1 MSPESAGGSRRIV
14 LGLLVSIAL
23 VSLWGSWPALTRLG
37 SQQLDWR
44 ILVMLRFGVPA
55 LLLLPVLFRTGLL
68 PRGVPRPLL
77 ALMVFTAGFGF
88 FILSTLALRYAPVA
102 EVGPMLP
109 GVPPLFVAL
118 WAIFFEKRRFS
129 AAQIAGFVLIGI
141 GVFAIAGY
149 PILLHGNVNLGHFLA
164 LGASLSWAVYIIAYG
179 RSGMTPLDA
188 TALVSFWSAL
198 LLVPFCLPPLIAGLE
213 AGLGREIAI
222 QALLQGVAIGIVAIL
237 LFGASVRLLGAPKSA
252 AFGAMTP
259 VVSTALAIPVL
270 GEWPSTAALVA
281 IVAITA
287 GVILTNLPFRT
298 RLT

>member
-1 MSPESAGGSRRIV
+1 MSPDSGTRRIV
-14 LGLLVSIAL
+14 LGLLVSISL
-23 VSLWGSWPALTRLG
+23 VILWGSWPSLTRLG

-55 LLLLPVLFRTGLL
+55 LLLLPVVFRIGLV
-68 PRGVPRPLL
+68 PRGVPAPML
-77 ALMVFTAGFGF
+77 ALMVCTAGFGF

-109 GVPPLFVAL
+109 GVPPLFVAI
-118 WAIFFEKRRFS
+118 WAIFYEKRRFS
-129 AAQIAGFVLIGI
+129 AAQIMGFVLIGI
-141 GVFAIAGY
+141 GVFAIVGT
-149 PILLHGNVNLGHFLA
+149 PIIERGGVNLGHFLA
-164 LGASLSWAVYIIAYG
+164 IGASLSWAIYIIAYG
-179 RSGMTPLDA
+179 RSGMSPLDA
-188 TALVSFWSAL
+188 TAAVSIWSAL
-198 LLVPFCLPPLIAGLE
+198 LLAPFCIPPLVAGLE
-213 AGLGREIAI
+213 AGLGREILL
-222 QALLQGVAIGIVAIL
+222 QALLQGVAIGIVAIV

-270 GEWPSTAALVA
+270 GEWPSTSALVA
-281 IVAITA
+281 IVAITL

>member
-1 MSPESAGGSRRIV
+1 MSPDSGTRRIV

-23 VSLWGSWPALTRLG
+23 VALWGSWPSLTRLG

-44 ILVMLRFGVPA
+44 ALVMLRFGVPA
-55 LLLLPVLFRTGLL
+55 LLLLPVLFRIGFV

-77 ALMVFTAGFGF
+77 VLMVFTSGFGF
-88 FILSTLALRYAPVA
+88 FVLSIWSLRLAPVA
-102 EVGPMLP
+102 EVAPMLP

-129 AAQIAGFVLIGI
+129 AAQIMGFVLIGV

-149 PILLHGNVNLGHFLA
+149 PILQRGDVNLGHFLA
-164 LGASLSWAVYIIAYG
+164 LGASLSWAIYIIAYG
-179 RSGMTPLDA
+179 RSGMTPLNA
-188 TALVSFWSAL
+188 TAAVSFWAAL
-198 LLVPFCLPPLIAGLE
+198 LVAPFGLPPLIAAFE

-222 QALLQGVAIGIVAIL
+222 QALLQGVATGIVAIF
-237 LFGASVRLLGAPKSA
+237 LFGVSVRLLGAPKSA

-259 VVSTALAIPVL
+259 VVSAALAIPVL
-270 GEWPSTAALVA
+270 AEWPSTESLVA

-287 GVILTNLPFRT
+287 GVVLTNLPFRT